1 MKYLGQNIQFQNGVL
16 YFFAD
21 FFQIALIIMPLK
33 CLTCGTKTF
42 TSEATK

>member
-1 MKYLGQNIQFQNGVL
+1 MKYLGQKYIVSEWCII
-16 YFFAD
+16 FFCW